1 MPANK
6 AIDLYLHGVTFA
18 VATNTNWVSRI
29 IFGQGSSSSARVPA
43 AAGADA
49 VTNRSWGVEFF
60 YNGTNQ
66 VFRPFWHDGTN
77 LAAASPQAMPLSG
90 STQMA
95 AVKLSQTG
103 NGDISVTMAT
113 STASRLPD
121 SPTWSTNVA
130 SFNAG
135 NYAGQSIFI
144 EAAGN
149 TNQAQ
154 SGSGTGIL
162 SRAQYIRYVP

>member
-6 AIDLYLHGVTFA
+6 AVDLYLHGVTFA
-18 VATNTNWVSRI
+18 TATNTNWVSRI
-29 IFGQGSSSSARVPA
+29 VFGQGSFAARIPP

-49 VTNRSWGVEFF
+49 VTNRSWGVEF
-60 YNGTNQ
+60 YYDGTNQ

-77 LAAASPQAMPLSG
+77 LATASPQTMPLSG
-90 STQMA
+90 TLFMA

-103 NGDISVTMAT
+103 TGDISVTMAT
-113 STASRLPD
+113 STASRIPD

-135 NYAGQSIFI
+135 SYAGQSIFI